1 MKGCFLLSY
10 AIIETSRRIVQ
21 LIFGSELFD
30 LPILSSLRKV
40 MYRLC
45 FDIGKSPTI
54 GFGMRFFRSHRMKN
68 GTVKVGNNVLLA
80 KHSEIDYSGKV
91 VIGDNV
97 WISEGVQI
105 HTHNHLLTA
114 TRITDEKANIVPTE
128 IYIGNNAWI
137 GARAV
142 ILPSVSQIGENAV
155 IGAGAIVTKNVPPNT
170 VVAGNPAKVIRTL
183 EFNDEIK

>member
-1 MKGCFLLSY
+1 MSY
-10 AIIETSRRIVQ
+10 AIIETLRRIVQ

-97 WISEGVQI
+97 DVFQPKLYADQLNFMSIPDLEGEMRVQAKI
-105 HTHNHLLTA
+105 RYSHQGAWA
-114 TRITDEKANIVPTE
+114 TIRKIAEDIVECEFDEPQRAITPGQAAVFYDGDHVVGGGSI
-128 IYIGNNAWI
+128 I
-137 GARAV
+137 GASIPDTYDQKRR
-142 ILPSVSQIGENAV
+142 
-155 IGAGAIVTKNVPPNT
+155 TK
-170 VVAGNPAKVIRTL
+170 
-183 EFNDEIK
+183 